1 MTDGNGAD
9 TLAAAGNGN
18 GNDGADAVE
27 PGADERPP
35 GWLSR
40 RLKLREQGLER
51 RHVVLL
57 LLLGAAAFFDGYDTA
72 VKAVA
77 LKQIR
82 ETFGLDPSGG
92 ALMLA
97 IVTLGAVPAMALTRL
112 SDRLGRRRVLMWTVL
127 GFTTFSGLTALAPN
141 WQTFA
146 LVQMIANVFI
156 VAESAIVWTY
166 AAEELPAKA
175 RGFGFGVIGMNIALG
190 TGLAPLLYGPLHEGL
205 GMSWRWMYV
214 LAVPPL
220 LLVALLRRSLTE
232 SQRFERAREGGH
244 LAGSWRDIL
253 APAQRRWLV
262 LVVGAAFLF
271 ALTYQ
276 VSTVAI
282 DYLQS
287 ERDLSATMA
296 GNMMVMAGLPG
307 IPIMV
312 MAGGWSDRFGR
323 RLVGCGFAVL
333 SLIGGAGFFWLP
345 SGTGVPMLLPFM
357 SMMLIGT
364 MGSFP
369 VLQTFVTELFPTSLR
384 GSATSWSSTS
394 AILGRTASLGLAAL
408 LLKLT
413 DQAMTTTLLAL
424 GPVAAIVI
432 TARFFPDTHGRELE
446 DTSGEA
452 EVLGDAPGPDPDPDL
467 VPLLT

>member
-1 MTDGNGAD
+1 
-9 TLAAAGNGN
+9 
-18 GNDGADAVE
+18 
-27 PGADERPP
+27 
-35 GWLSR
+35 
-40 RLKLREQGLER
+40 
-51 RHVVLL
+51 
-57 LLLGAAAFFDGYDTA
+57 
-72 VKAVA
+72 
-77 LKQIR
+77 
-82 ETFGLDPSGG
+82 
-92 ALMLA
+92 
-97 IVTLGAVPAMALTRL
+97 
-112 SDRLGRRRVLMWTVL
+112 
-127 GFTTFSGLTALAPN
+127 
-141 WQTFA
+141 
-146 LVQMIANVFI
+146 
-156 VAESAIVWTY
+156 
-166 AAEELPAKA
+166 
-175 RGFGFGVIGMNIALG
+175 
-190 TGLAPLLYGPLHEGL
+190 
-205 GMSWRWMYV
+205 
-214 LAVPPL
+214 
-220 LLVALLRRSLTE
+220 
-232 SQRFERAREGGH
+232 
-244 LAGSWRDIL
+244 
-253 APAQRRWLV
+253 
-262 LVVGAAFLF
+262 
-271 ALTYQ
+271 
-276 VSTVAI
+276 
-282 DYLQS
+282 
-287 ERDLSATMA
+287 
-296 GNMMVMAGLPG
+296 
-307 IPIMV
+307 MV